1 MKYHEKSKNR
11 LILLPRSH
19 RKTTYC
25 TAADA
30 LQIALP
36 DDLGICPYP
45 RNLGPNVR
53 IAIIHETDTMASNI
67 LREIQ
72 NWVLQNE
79 ALRLL
84 FPDILPEDRTRR
96 VNTSQLEFNRTATW
110 KEPTFE
116 TMGVGTKAQGR
127 HYNRLK
133 LDDIYGPE
141 ARDSLTSRLKTKQWF
156 DELQPFLVTPKNDG
170 FDLVGTRWDH
180 EDIYAHA
187 MDKFGE
193 KLPRYIR
200 SVVEFNSTTQL
211 YEPIFPEMFTMESL
225 EELKKNKKLWTA
237 NYLNAPDFRE
247 NPDLDPSWIRHYEW
261 TDHKKEVIVGFTG
274 TERIKRHVSEL
285 DKVLFIDPAVEGDA
299 GWAITGTDWMSNKP
313 NVFVLDAFRGPIP
326 PDQMINKVFN
336 AVERW
341 NLRAVVIEEVLFSR
355 LYRHW
360 LEDHMR
366 HRGFYFKIIA
376 AKTGQ
381 KQKDARVLGLTPY
394 FAAGQVFFHKSQ
406 EALHEEY
413 RQFGLGS
420 SYHILDALAYG
431 PEFWRAS
438 VDRGVIERRRKTDEK
453 FRSQLD
459 SLTGYTRI
467 A

>member
-1 MKYHEKSKNR
+1 M
-11 LILLPRSH
+11 
-19 RKTTYC
+19 
-25 TAADA
+25 DG

-72 NWVLQNE
+72 NWILSNDT
-79 ALRLL
+79 LRFL
-84 FPDILPEDRTRR
+84 FPDIIPESRIRR

-141 ARDSLTSRLKTKQWF
+141 ARDSQTARAKTLQWF
-156 DELQPFLVTPKNDG
+156 DELQPFLVTPKTDG
-170 FDLVGTRWDH
+170 FDLVGTRYDH
-180 EDIYAHA
+180 EDVYAHA

-200 SVVEFNSTTQL
+200 SVVEFNPDTQR
-211 YEPIFPEMFTMESL
+211 YDPIFPEMFTLESL
-225 EELKKNKKLWTA
+225 EELKKNQKIWTS

-247 NPDLDPSWIRHYEW
+247 VRDLDPSWIRHFNW
-261 TDHKKEVIVGFTG
+261 LDDRKKTLVGFTG
-274 TERIKRHVSEL
+274 TERIKRHVDEL
-285 DKVLFIDPAVEGDA
+285 DKLLFIDPAVEGDA
-299 GWAITGTDWMSNKP
+299 GWIITGSDYVSNKP
-313 NVFVLDAFRGPIP
+313 NIFVLDAHRGPIP
-326 PDQMINKVFN
+326 PDKMIARVFD

-341 NLRAVVIEEVLFSR
+341 GLRAVVIEEVLFSR

-360 LEDHMR
+360 LQSEMR
-366 HRGFYFKIIA
+366 HRGLFFNIIP

-381 KQKDARVLGLTPY
+381 KQKDARVMGLVPY
-394 FAAGQVFFHKSQ
+394 FNASQIFFHKDQ
-406 EALHEEY
+406 TALHEEY
-413 RQFGLGS
+413 NQFGLGS

-431 PEFWRAS
+431 PEFWRAA
-438 VDRGVIERRRKTDEK
+438 VDRGTIQRRKQTQDK
-453 FRSQLD
+453 FLAMRNPI
-459 SLTGYTRI
+459 TGYTRVG
-467 A
+467 

>member
-1 MKYHEKSKNR
+1 MKRHEESKNR
-11 LILLPRSH
+11 LVLLPRSH

-25 TAADA
+25 TAADG

-72 NWVLQNE
+72 NWILQNE
-79 ALRLL
+79 ALRFL
-84 FPDILPEDRTRR
+84 FPDVIPETRTRR
-96 VNTSQLEFNRTATW
+96 VNTSQLELNRTATW

-141 ARDSLTSRLKTKQWF
+141 ARDSAASRAKTIQWF
-156 DELQPFLVTPKNDG
+156 DELQPFLVTPKTDG

-187 MDKFGE
+187 MDKYGE

-200 SVVEFNSTTQL
+200 SVVEFNPATQQ
-211 YEPIFPEMFTMESL
+211 YDPIFPEMFTLESL
-225 EELKKNKKLWTA
+225 EELKKNKKIWTA

-247 NPDLDPSWIRHYEW
+247 NPDLDPSWIRNFEW
-261 TDHKKEVIVGFTG
+261 LEDGKVLVGFTG

-285 DKVLFIDPAVEGDA
+285 DRILFIDPAVEGDA
-299 GWAITGTDWMSNKP
+299 GWVITGTDWTSHKP
-313 NVFVLDAFRGPIP
+313 NIFCLDAYRGPIP
-326 PDQMINKVFN
+326 PDKMIAKVFN

-341 NLRAVVIEEVLFSR
+341 GITKVVIEEVLFSR

-360 LEDHMR
+360 LQSEMR
-366 HRGFYFKIIA
+366 HRNTYFNIIP

-381 KQKDARVLGLTPY
+381 KAKDARVLGLVPY
-394 FAAGQVFFHKSQ
+394 FSAGQIFFHKSQ
-406 EALHEEY
+406 TALHEEY

-431 PEFWRAS
+431 PEHWKAS
-438 VDRGVIERRRKTDEK
+438 VNRAAIERRKQTDQK
-453 FRSQLD
+453 FRSSLD
-459 SLTGYTRI
+459 NLTGYTRI

>member
-1 MKYHEKSKNR
+1 M
-11 LILLPRSH
+11 
-19 RKTTYC
+19 
-25 TAADA
+25 DG

-53 IAIIHETDTMASNI
+53 VAIIHETDTMASNI

-72 NWVLQNE
+72 NWVLSNE
-79 ALRLL
+79 TLRFL
-84 FPDILPEDRTRR
+84 FPDIIPESRIRR

-141 ARDSLTSRLKTKQWF
+141 ARDSKTARIKTLQWF
-156 DELQPFLVTPKNDG
+156 DELQPFLVTPKTDG
-170 FDLVGTRWDH
+170 FDLVGTRYDH
-180 EDIYAHA
+180 EDVYAHA
-187 MDKFGE
+187 MDTFGE

-200 SVVEFNSTTQL
+200 SVVEFNPDTQR
-211 YEPIFPEMFTMESL
+211 YDPIFPEMFTLESL
-225 EELKKNKKLWTA
+225 EELKKNQKIWTS

-247 NPDLDPSWIRHYEW
+247 VRDLDPSWIRHFNW
-261 TDHKKEVIVGFTG
+261 LDDRKKTLVGFTG
-274 TERIKRHVSEL
+274 TERIKRHVDEL
-285 DKVLFIDPAVEGDA
+285 DKLLFIDPAVEGDA
-299 GWAITGTDWMSNKP
+299 GWIITGSDYVSNKP
-313 NVFVLDAFRGPIP
+313 NIFVLDAHRGPIP
-326 PDQMINKVFN
+326 PDKMIARVFD

-341 NLRAVVIEEVLFSR
+341 GLRAVVIEEVLFSR

-360 LEDHMR
+360 LQSEMR
-366 HRGFYFKIIA
+366 HRGLFFNIIP

-381 KQKDARVLGLTPY
+381 RQKDARVMGLVPY
-394 FAAGQVFFHKSQ
+394 FNASQIFFNKDQ
-406 EALHEEY
+406 TALHEEY
-413 RQFGLGS
+413 NQFGLGS

-431 PEFWRAS
+431 PEFWRAAI
-438 VDRGVIERRRKTDEK
+438 DRGTIQRRKQTQDK
-453 FRSQLD
+453 FLSMRNPI
-459 SLTGYTRI
+459 TGYTRVG
-467 A
+467 